1 MNAVCLFLQQR
12 QRAATTQSQGDTAAI
27 KTKLL
32 PTVFKWEGG
41 GKDVYITGTFNNW
54 TTKIPLVKRF
64 DDYLSKELSHQFLGL
79 GPVPLKLLELPLF
92 LASQTFC
99 SF

>member
-1 MNAVCLFLQQR
+1 MEKVIKLHFIITGILFLSFQR

-41 GKDVYITGTFNNW
+41 GKEVFITGTFNNW
-54 TTKIPLVKRF
+54 QTKIPLVKR
-64 DDYLSKELSHQFLGL
+64 
-79 GPVPLKLLELPLF
+79 LENY
-92 LASQTFC
+92 T
-99 SF
+99 

>member
-64 DDYLSKELSHQFLGL
+64 DDYLSKGLSQVSYFLELTSK
-79 GPVPLKLLELPLF
+79 KLLLNLPYTL
-92 LASQTFC
+92 L
-99 SF
+99 